1 MKLQEEGCEESCER
15 RHREGHKG
23 DAREIKKV
31 RSGNTGGENR
41 VDLKGKM
48 RYTRTLKKTPTD
60 GGMPPKWLQTMEE
73 SILDRY
79 SPQGDVVWWRI
90 NTKAVAKSKKKKESK
105 RASYYAL
112 TSLYCLTLPLPFQ
125 KD

>member
-60 GGMPPKWLQTMEE
+60 GGMPPKGLQTMEE

-90 NTKAVAKSKKKKESK
+90 NTKAVAKSKKKKN
-105 RASYYAL
+105 
-112 TSLYCLTLPLPFQ
+112 Q
-125 KD
+125 KEQVTMH